1 VNLSDPAYNLREI
14 TKQMILLEEHLL
26 VEDKYCPDCITK
38 HLLTIEGLADE
49 AQCLDKT
56 GQWCGAAKQIG
67 GWARRWASMYTAG
80 TQPFE
85 IGQEIR
91 HVRKSLAPHVLDP
104 EMIKAKRNPAQLL
117 VYDGTEALVP
127 SPMRQ
132 YLPLI
137 AVVGLAATALYLYRD
152 KGDQTGAY
160 LDKMAQERW

>member
-1 VNLSDPAYNLREI
+1 MNLSDPAYNLREI

-26 VEDKYCPDCITK
+26 VKDKYCPDCITK

-127 SPMRQ
+127 SNRKT
-132 YLPLI
+132 YAAL
-137 AVVGLAATALYLYRD
+137 AVVAGLTAVALYMYKD
-152 KGDQTGAY
+152 HDDTASY